1 MSLIV
6 QKFGGSSVADANKLR
21 NVARIITDTYQ
32 RGNDVVVVLSAQGD
46 TTDDL
51 IEKAK
56 ELNPHASKRE
66 MDMLLSTGEQISISL
81 CAMCIESM
89 GYQAIS
95 LTGWQAGMLTDSSYS
110 NARIKR
116 VRTERIQKELD
127 KRKIVLVAGF
137 QGINKYDDIT
147 TLGRGGSDTS
157 AVALAL
163 PDGDG
168 FVVSGECYGMVALA
182 PSGEGGFGYDCVFF
196 YAPEGCT
203 FADMSEQVKN
213 RVSHRA
219 VAMRLLVEQLERSAK
234 DAEQ

>member
-1 MSLIV
+1 MNKW
-6 QKFGGSSVADANKLR
+6 KFDELVMATGNKGKLRELSALLEPLGITVLSPADCGVEGLAVEETGETFEQNAVIKALAYCRATGLPSVADDSGLCVDALSGAPG
-21 NVARIITDTYQ
+21 VYSARF
-32 RGNDVVVVLSAQGD
+32 G
-46 TTDDL
+46 
-51 IEKAK
+51 
-56 ELNPHASKRE
+56 
-66 MDMLLSTGEQISISL
+66 GE
-81 CAMCIESM
+81 
-89 GYQAIS
+89 G
-95 LTGWQAGMLTDSSYS
+95 LTD
-110 NARIKR
+110 RQ
-116 VRTERIQKELD
+116 RTELLLEKMKD
-127 KRKIVLVAGF
+127 VPMGKRGAHF
-137 QGINKYDDIT
+137 
-147 TLGRGGSDTS
+147 TS